1 MNIQKQV
8 LDSKIL
14 LFTNFSS
21 YKKFGGLMGKILIT
35 NLKSKD
41 NLQKAI
47 FKANPEEIII
57 VSNRKPKFSDFG
69 VKTRYLKV
77 KNNFEDVVE
86 KTRDLLNSGQDFI
99 IIVKPDGIGTYI
111 LWLAEQYSLNPAFI
125 ISHGEIQQ
133 IPLVSKGRLADEEGN
148 ILKLADCH
156 GFIDPK
162 SVNKEYG
169 IPENQAKNDLEKFS
183 KMGILKFFRSR
194 EFNVGDLKKHPYYDT
209 DLLEKKK
216 DIEDIYVVTD
226 LGRMVLHEIL
236 TEAQKNQ

>member
-1 MNIQKQV
+1 
-8 LDSKIL
+8 
-14 LFTNFSS
+14 
-21 YKKFGGLMGKILIT
+21 MGKILIT

-47 FKANPEEIII
+47 FKANPEEIIV
-57 VSNRKPKFSDFG
+57 VSNRKPKYNDFG
-69 VKTRYLKV
+69 VKTTYLKV
-77 KNNFEDVVE
+77 KNRFEDVVE
-86 KTRDLLNSGQDFI
+86 KTRDILNSNEDLI

-133 IPLVSKGRLADEEGN
+133 IPLVSRGKLQDVEGN

-169 IPENQAKNDLEKFS
+169 IPENEAKDDLEKFS
-183 KMGILKFFRSR
+183 KMGILRYIRSR
-194 EFNVGDLKKHPYYDT
+194 EFNVGDLKKHPYYNT
-209 DLLEKKK
+209 ELLEKKK
-216 DIEDIYVVTD
+216 DSEDVYVVTD

-236 TEAQKNQ
+236 TKENKWTITI

>member
-1 MNIQKQV
+1 
-8 LDSKIL
+8 
-14 LFTNFSS
+14 
-21 YKKFGGLMGKILIT
+21 MGKTLIT

-57 VSNRKPKFSDFG
+57 VSNRKAKYSDFE
-69 VKTRYLKV
+69 VKTNYLKV
-77 KNNFEDVVE
+77 KNRFEDVVD
-86 KTRDLLNSGQDFI
+86 KIRGILSSNRDII
-99 IIVKPDGIGTYI
+99 IIVKPDSIGTYI
-111 LWLAEQYSLNPAFI
+111 LWLAEQYSVNPAFI

-133 IPLVSKGRLADEEGN
+133 IPLVPKGIIADVEGD

-169 IPENQAKNDLEKFS
+169 IPENQAKDDLEKFS
-183 KMGILKFFRSR
+183 KMGILKYFRSR

-209 DLLEKKK
+209 ELLEKRK
-216 DIEDIYVVTD
+216 DVRDVYIVTE

-236 TEAQKNQ
+236 TN

>member
-1 MNIQKQV
+1 
-8 LDSKIL
+8 
-14 LFTNFSS
+14 
-21 YKKFGGLMGKILIT
+21 MGKTLIT

-57 VSNRKPKFSDFG
+57 VSNRKAKYSDFE
-69 VKTRYLKV
+69 VKTNYLKV
-77 KNNFEDVVE
+77 KNRFEDVVD
-86 KTRDLLNSGQDFI
+86 KIRGILSSNRDII
-99 IIVKPDGIGTYI
+99 IIVKPDSIGTYI
-111 LWLAEQYSLNPAFI
+111 LWLAEQYSVNPAFI

-133 IPLVSKGRLADEEGN
+133 IPLVPKGIIADVEGD

-169 IPENQAKNDLEKFS
+169 IPENQAKDDLEKFS
-183 KMGILKFFRSR
+183 KMGILKYFRSR
-194 EFNVGDLKKHPYYDT
+194 EFNFGDLKKHPYYDT
-209 DLLEKKK
+209 ELLEKRK
-216 DIEDIYVVTD
+216 DVRDVYIVTE

-236 TEAQKNQ
+236 TN

>member
-1 MNIQKQV
+1 
-8 LDSKIL
+8 
-14 LFTNFSS
+14 
-21 YKKFGGLMGKILIT
+21 MGKTLIT

-57 VSNRKPKFSDFG
+57 VSNRKAKYSDFE

-77 KNNFEDVVE
+77 KNEFEDVVD
-86 KTRDLLNSGQDFI
+86 KTRGILTSNKDII
-99 IIVKPDGIGTYI
+99 IIVKPDSIGTYI

-125 ISHGEIQQ
+125 ISHGGIQQ
-133 IPLVSKGRLADEEGN
+133 IPLVSKGKLADLEGN

-169 IPENQAKNDLEKFS
+169 ISENKAKDDLEKFS
-183 KMGILKFFRSR
+183 KMGILKYFRSR

-209 DLLEKKK
+209 ELLEKKK
-216 DIEDIYVVTD
+216 NVEDVYIVTD

-236 TEAQKNQ
+236 KNE

>member
-1 MNIQKQV
+1 MNPVISDDFK
-8 LDSKIL
+8 LYIKLGDI
-14 LFTNFSS
+14 
-21 YKKFGGLMGKILIT
+21 MGKMLVT

-47 FKANPEEIII
+47 FKANPEEIVI
-57 VSNRKPKFSDFG
+57 VSNRKAKYSDFE
-69 VKTRYLKV
+69 VKTKYLKV
-77 KNNFEDVVE
+77 KNQFEEVVH
-86 KTRDLLNSGQDFI
+86 KIKGIFSSNKDII

-133 IPLVSKGRLADEEGN
+133 IPLISKCKVSDIEGE

-162 SVNKEYG
+162 SVNKEFG
-169 IPENQAKNDLEKFS
+169 IPENEAKKYLEKFS
-183 KMGILKFFRSR
+183 KMGIIRYFKTI
-194 EFNVGDLKKHPYYDT
+194 EFEIGDLKKHPYYDT

-216 DIEDIYVVTD
+216 DIEDLYIVTE
-226 LGRMVLHEIL
+226 LGKMVLYTIL
-236 TEAQKNQ
+236 TKE

>member
-1 MNIQKQV
+1 
-8 LDSKIL
+8 
-14 LFTNFSS
+14 
-21 YKKFGGLMGKILIT
+21 MGKILIT

-57 VSNRKPKFSDFG
+57 ISNRKPKFSDFG
-69 VKTRYLKV
+69 VKTTYLKV
-77 KNNFEDVVE
+77 KNQFEDVID
-86 KTRDLLNSGQDFI
+86 KTREVFGTKEDFI

-125 ISHGEIQQ
+125 ISHGAIQQ
-133 IPLVSKGRLADEEGN
+133 IPLVSKGKLASEEGD

-156 GFIDPK
+156 GFVDPK

-169 IPENQAKNDLEKFS
+169 IPESEAKNDLEKFS
-183 KMGILKFFRSR
+183 KMGILKFFRDR

-216 DIEDIYVVTD
+216 DTQDIYVVTD

-236 TEAQKNQ
+236 TKKE

>member
-1 MNIQKQV
+1 
-8 LDSKIL
+8 
-14 LFTNFSS
+14 
-21 YKKFGGLMGKILIT
+21 MGKILVT

-47 FKANPEEIII
+47 FKANPDEIVI
-57 VSNRKPKFSDFG
+57 VSNRKAKYSDFD

-77 KNNFEDVVE
+77 KNTFEDVVYKIKDILSTE
-86 KTRDLLNSGQDFI
+86 EDLIL
-99 IIVKPDGIGTYI
+99 IVKPDSIGTYI
-111 LWLAEQYSLNPAFI
+111 LWLAQQYSLNPAFI

-133 IPLVSKGRLADEEGN
+133 IPLVLKGKLEDIEGE

-169 IPENQAKNDLEKFS
+169 IPENEAKDDLEKFS
-183 KMGILKFFRSR
+183 KMGILKYFRSR
-194 EFNVGDLKKHPYYDT
+194 EFNVGELKKHPYYDT

-216 DIEDIYVVTD
+216 DKEDIYIVTD
-226 LGRMVLHEIL
+226 LGRMVLHELL
-236 TEAQKNQ
+236 TNEDMS

>member
-1 MNIQKQV
+1 
-8 LDSKIL
+8 
-14 LFTNFSS
+14 
-21 YKKFGGLMGKILIT
+21 MGKILVT

-41 NLQKAI
+41 NLQKAV

-57 VSNRKPKFSDFG
+57 VSNRKAKYSDFD

-77 KNNFEDVVE
+77 KNQFEDVVNKIRE
-86 KTRDLLNSGQDFI
+86 ILSSNENII
-99 IIVKPDGIGTYI
+99 IIVKPDSIGTYI

-133 IPLVSKGRLADEEGN
+133 IPLVSKGNLADIEGN

-169 IPENQAKNDLEKFS
+169 IPENKAKDDLEKFS
-183 KMGILKFFRSR
+183 KMGLLKYFRSR
-194 EFNVGDLKKHPYYDT
+194 EFNIGDLKKHPYYDT
-209 DLLEKKK
+209 DLLEKRK
-216 DIEDIYVVTD
+216 DKEDVYVVTD
-226 LGRMVLHEIL
+226 LGRVVLHEIL
-236 TEAQKNQ
+236 TEEKW

>member
-1 MNIQKQV
+1 
-8 LDSKIL
+8 
-14 LFTNFSS
+14 
-21 YKKFGGLMGKILIT
+21 MGKILVT

-47 FKANPEEIII
+47 FKANPDEIVI
-57 VSNRKPKFSDFG
+57 VSNRKAKYSDFD

-77 KNNFEDVVE
+77 KNTFEDVVYKIKDILSTE
-86 KTRDLLNSGQDFI
+86 EDLIL
-99 IIVKPDGIGTYI
+99 IVKPDSIGTYI
-111 LWLAEQYSLNPAFI
+111 LWLAQQYSLNPAFI

-133 IPLVSKGRLADEEGN
+133 IPLVLKGKLEDIEGE

-169 IPENQAKNDLEKFS
+169 IPENEAKDDLEKFS
-183 KMGILKFFRSR
+183 KMGILKYFRSR
-194 EFNVGDLKKHPYYDT
+194 EFNVLELKKHPYYDT

-216 DIEDIYVVTD
+216 DKEDIYIVTD
-226 LGRMVLHEIL
+226 LGRMVLHELL
-236 TEAQKNQ
+236 TNEDMS

>member
-1 MNIQKQV
+1 
-8 LDSKIL
+8 
-14 LFTNFSS
+14 
-21 YKKFGGLMGKILIT
+21 MGKILIT
-35 NLKSKD
+35 NIKSKD

-47 FKANPEEIII
+47 FKANPSETIII
-57 VSNRKPKFSDFG
+57 SNRKPKYSDFG
-69 VKTRYLKV
+69 VKTTYLKV
-77 KNNFEDVVE
+77 KNSFEDVVE
-86 KTRDLLNSGQDFI
+86 KTRKILNSNEDLI

-133 IPLVSKGRLADEEGN
+133 IPLVSKGRLADVEGN

-156 GFIDPK
+156 GFVDPK

-169 IPENQAKNDLEKFS
+169 ISEKEAKNDLEKFS
-183 KMGILKFFRSR
+183 KMGILRYIRSR
-194 EFNVGDLKKHPYYDT
+194 EFNVGDLKKHPYYNT

-216 DIEDIYVVTD
+216 KDVEDIYVVTE

-236 TEAQKNQ
+236 ANENK

>member
-1 MNIQKQV
+1 
-8 LDSKIL
+8 
-14 LFTNFSS
+14 
-21 YKKFGGLMGKILIT
+21 MGKTLIT

-57 VSNRKPKFSDFG
+57 VSNRKAKYSDFE
-69 VKTRYLKV
+69 VKTKYVKV
-77 KNNFEDVVE
+77 KNQFEDVINKIKKVLGANE
-86 KTRDLLNSGQDFI
+86 DII
-99 IIVKPDGIGTYI
+99 IIVKPDSIGTYI

-133 IPLVSKGRLADEEGN
+133 IPLVSKGKLADIEGN

-169 IPENQAKNDLEKFS
+169 IPENEAKGDLEKFS
-183 KMGILKFFRSR
+183 KMGILRYIRSR

-216 DIEDIYVVTD
+216 DVEDLYVVTE
-226 LGRMVLHEIL
+226 LGRVVLHEIL
-236 TEAQKNQ
+236 TNE

>member
-1 MNIQKQV
+1 
-8 LDSKIL
+8 
-14 LFTNFSS
+14 
-21 YKKFGGLMGKILIT
+21 MGKTLIT

-57 VSNRKPKFSDFG
+57 VSNRKAKYSDFE

-77 KNNFEDVVE
+77 RNEFEDVVD
-86 KTRDLLNSGQDFI
+86 KTREILTSNKDII
-99 IIVKPDGIGTYI
+99 IIVKPDSIGTYI

-133 IPLVSKGRLADEEGN
+133 IPLVPKGRLADVEGN

-169 IPENQAKNDLEKFS
+169 ISENKAKNDLEKFS
-183 KMGILKFFRSR
+183 KMGILKYFRSR

-216 DIEDIYVVTD
+216 DVEDVYIVTD

-236 TEAQKNQ
+236 KSE

>member
-1 MNIQKQV
+1 
-8 LDSKIL
+8 
-14 LFTNFSS
+14 
-21 YKKFGGLMGKILIT
+21 MGKILVT

-41 NLQKAI
+41 NLQKAV

-57 VSNRKPKFSDFG
+57 VSNRKAKYSDFD

-77 KNNFEDVVE
+77 KNQFEDVVNKIRE
-86 KTRDLLNSGQDFI
+86 ILSSNENII
-99 IIVKPDGIGTYI
+99 IIVKPDSIGTYI

-133 IPLVSKGRLADEEGN
+133 IPLVSKGNLADIEGN

-169 IPENQAKNDLEKFS
+169 IPENKAKDDLEKFS
-183 KMGILKFFRSR
+183 KMGLLKYFRSR
-194 EFNVGDLKKHPYYDT
+194 EFNIGDLKKHPYYDT
-209 DLLEKKK
+209 DLLEKRK
-216 DIEDIYVVTD
+216 DKEDVYVVTD
-226 LGRMVLHEIL
+226 LGRVVLHEIL
-236 TEAQKNQ
+236 TEEK